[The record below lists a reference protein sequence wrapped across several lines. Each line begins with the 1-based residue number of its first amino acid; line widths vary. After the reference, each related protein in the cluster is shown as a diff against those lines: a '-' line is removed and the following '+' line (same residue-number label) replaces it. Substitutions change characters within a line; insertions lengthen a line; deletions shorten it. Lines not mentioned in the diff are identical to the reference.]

1 MKTKKCNMELYSLM
15 VNIIE
20 NLQKNI
26 DTVTRHEATAYF
38 IGYFGTIDEEKFDLI
53 NKLYY
58 DGIIKA

>member
-1 MKTKKCNMELYSLM
+1 MELYSLM
-15 VNIIE
+15 VNTIE
-20 NLQKNI
+20 NLQKNT